1 MIKIEDFIPHRQLI
15 NHALRKASNDLK
27 VQISVY
33 QTRYEQKMAECKKEI
48 EGELAR
54 KNQHFEKIKQAYIE
68 QIKSECAA
76 LESTQAIFF
85 KYVDGYRELQ
95 ILRFRKGKVGQEIA
109 LRKEHCDFLKE
120 QMRMIDE
127 DIAILAERKD
137 ILAKQCDVEDIKALI
152 QLSQSDIECLSSDDA
167 KSLLDKVTS
176 IIRGSEETNE
186 TTRSLFRLRTILHG
200 RAEYLPVI
208 QYVSWL
214 IKQKEELKREL
225 KNSINS
231 LQAER
236 KDLFALKDELDNQIN
251 SKNQVL
257 EEYAIE
263 VRNIWAKPLAD
274 ILIEEARVITERSQ
288 YRNLIAEITAEGSS
302 DDRWDDTWNSI
313 NRITKQILPQLT
325 SARNQWKCYR
335 KNIFEFLKKNN
346 IYLLTSKDCPN
357 DEKRVLNKRKNE
369 LLALIE
375 QLTMACEQEKDKKKA
390 ELSVKLAD
398 IEQRIKLLQTQET
411 QIKQRLT
418 NANKDIDLAEK
429 RDSRGF
435 FARIWSDSY
444 DVMKAK
450 EKKTAISRELG
461 HVQRNIVEAQSDKK
475 QYQEKVDKAL
485 AEIDIEYKRKI
496 SVAKNEIT
504 AIDRAI
510 AYQEKQKKQQKE
522 GDRK

>member
-263 VRNIWAKPLAD
+263 VRNIWAKPF
-274 ILIEEARVITERSQ
+274 S
-288 YRNLIAEITAEGSS
+288 
-302 DDRWDDTWNSI
+302 
-313 NRITKQILPQLT
+313 LP
-325 SARNQWKCYR
+325 AW
-335 KNIFEFLKKNN
+335 
-346 IYLLTSKDCPN
+346 
-357 DEKRVLNKRKNE
+357 
-369 LLALIE
+369 
-375 QLTMACEQEKDKKKA
+375 
-390 ELSVKLAD
+390 
-398 IEQRIKLLQTQET
+398 
-411 QIKQRLT
+411 
-418 NANKDIDLAEK
+418 
-429 RDSRGF
+429 
-435 FARIWSDSY
+435 
-444 DVMKAK
+444 
-450 EKKTAISRELG
+450 
-461 HVQRNIVEAQSDKK
+461 
-475 QYQEKVDKAL
+475 
-485 AEIDIEYKRKI
+485 
-496 SVAKNEIT
+496 
-504 AIDRAI
+504 
-510 AYQEKQKKQQKE
+510 
-522 GDRK
+522 